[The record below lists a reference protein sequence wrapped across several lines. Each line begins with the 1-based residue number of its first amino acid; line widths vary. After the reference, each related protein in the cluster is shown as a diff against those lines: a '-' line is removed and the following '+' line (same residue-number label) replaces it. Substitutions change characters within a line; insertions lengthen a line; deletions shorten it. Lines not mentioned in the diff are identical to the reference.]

1 MAQSKYSERSPSPP
15 LHHRPRLGRHLGGQK
30 RLTVAEVAA
39 VVLMHAPGKMLRT
52 GEIAAGAQKMFV
64 PRYDDPKALSK
75 FRSSLRHELS
85 KFKDSKFFRVPKE
98 HGRAG
103 RGDFWAYVGDGD
115 PRTRALID
123 RIIKERGHAK
133 DYSKRNHSQYR
144 VTTAENATLGYST
157 AFLAAFQVVAQK
169 PAAESP
175 APRAVT
181 LPDDPSPA
189 ILTEPATPQ
198 TPPPTLYAPT
208 PVFHPSI
215 QPQSPLVTD
224 SLPIEYQASPDPT
237 FSPAS
242 GASEIFEGVPLIT
255 APSIEAPVMEWKP
268 ITNQGSELLDVTL
281 PIPPTQPPSF
291 TDPALSLSQPQYL
304 WGLYNVY
311 LGEQGLQT
319 V

>member
-1 MAQSKYSERSPSPP
+1 QNISRC
-15 LHHRPRLGRHLGGQK
+15 R
-30 RLTVAEVAA
+30 
-39 VVLMHAPGKMLRT
+39 VLLNGYAIGSSR
-52 GEIAAGAQKMFV
+52 
-64 PRYDDPKALSK
+64 
-75 FRSSLRHELS
+75 RSSLRHELS

-133 DYSKRNHSQYR
+133 DY
-144 VTTAENATLGYST
+144 TAL
-157 AFLAAFQVVAQK
+157 LAAFQVVVQK

-175 APRAVT
+175 APKVVT
-181 LPDDPSPA
+181 LPDEPSLA
-189 ILTEPATPQ
+189 ILTKPAAPQ
-198 TPPPTLYAPT
+198 IPPPTLYAPT

-224 SLPIEYQASPDPT
+224 SLPFEYQASPDPA

-242 GASEIFEGVPLIT
+242 HSSEIFEGVPLIT
-255 APSIEAPVMEWKP
+255 APSIEAPVTEWKP
-268 ITNQGSELLDVTL
+268 ITNQGSELLDFTL
-281 PIPPTQPPSF
+281 SIPQTLPPSF
-291 TDPALSLSQPQYL
+291 RDPALSLSQPQHL